1 MISKQ
6 EKELAL
12 QSLELARREGAQH
25 CRICLS
31 KNVTDMVDT
40 LDGEV
45 DKITHCL
52 DRSLSISLFVDGRF
66 GTFST
71 NRLDGQEL
79 QGFIREAVAMTRL
92 LAEDPCRKLPAPERC
107 CHEATDGT
115 EMQTYDE
122 SYESFDAESL
132 RTLALAAVVDRTGYQ
147 GFKVVSEEGE
157 ASASEFDTITAD
169 SNGLMCRL
177 RETNFDYSSQVTVE
191 TPDGRKYSGYW
202 WESTPFLG
210 KLDISGTGREAVRRA
225 AAQIGS
231 APVAGGR
238 YNMVVSSEMGFKLVS
253 PVLNALGGY
262 SLQQN
267 NSFMAESLGKQAFS
281 GGLTV
286 IDDCWRKGESGSRL
300 FDSEGVASRPDDII
314 RDGVVKKYFINTYI
328 AGKMGLSPT
337 IEEPVRARVMPY
349 PEPGLDRDAI
359 LRKVGSGIYVTGF
372 NGGNCNSATGDFSYG
387 IEGFRF
393 ENGVLKEPV
402 SGMLVTGNFLELW
415 KKFLYAGDDARSCMS
430 KLIPTLA
437 FAEVDFNG

>member
-1 MISKQ
+1 M
-6 EKELAL
+6 
-12 QSLELARREGAQH
+12 
-25 CRICLS
+25 
-31 KNVTDMVDT
+31 
-40 LDGEV
+40 
-45 DKITHCL
+45 
-52 DRSLSISLFVDGRF
+52 
-66 GTFST
+66 
-71 NRLDGQEL
+71 
-79 QGFIREAVAMTRL
+79 
-92 LAEDPCRKLPAPERC
+92 
-107 CHEATDGT
+107 
-115 EMQTYDE
+115 
-122 SYESFDAESL
+122 
-132 RTLALAAVVDRTGYQ
+132 ALAAVVDRTGYQ

-267 NSFMAESLGKQAFS
+267 NSFMAESLGKQVFS